1 MSLTFLPNTSGPVV
15 LLDLGKRTLA
25 QNPHFK
31 RSPLLHTHTTYQC
44 GVRCMWGT
52 HTHTHTHQTIYLL
65 RTHGPYSVLSVLGAP
80 SLATGGGTIFICL
93 SHTGISIH
101 PLSLLDHN
109 RRGTGRD
116 SAAGNGEDTEP
127 CRTSYLLRWAR
138 SIWWR
143 CLHVKQSKFHAR
155 IGNRGYCR
163 MGAVKREDEWCAKTD
178 HLEGHYCL

>member
-1 MSLTFLPNTSGPVV
+1 M

-31 RSPLLHTHTTYQC
+31 RSPLLHTHTTYQCGVRCMWGTHTHQC

-116 SAAGNGEDTEP
+116 SAAGIGEDTEP
-127 CRTSYLLRWAR
+127 CRTSYLLR
-138 SIWWR
+138 
-143 CLHVKQSKFHAR
+143 
-155 IGNRGYCR
+155 
-163 MGAVKREDEWCAKTD
+163 
-178 HLEGHYCL
+178 